1 MEGPPKDFR
10 DLVGAI
16 SGTTTGNFFHSNRI
30 QQPGAV
36 PQYGV
41 EDNPP
46 DCRAH
51 GSKALGSSNP
61 ISEEPTSN
69 QFAHMYVFKNFT
81 IQCNTEGTSNRASE
95 SLRPKM
101 DDVYARLLGSAN
113 CSGLPHRIY
122 ESPSAAF
129 FSRNAQPISFTG
141 DSSRSGNE
149 RVVSQGSHSSNSDSN
164 PIKRGIHKLYV
175 HSPKKGWGQLP
186 SYKFKATKSVP
197 SLRTFQEYV
206 ERSFETRRLCCKDRP
221 QGCIPNC
228 TNLERS
234 SKIPAISSEGSTT
247 RICFPPLWVNHSP
260 QGVHKVDETSSSCF
274 KTTGHSCDNLLG
286 RYTNHGRIT
295 SLSIVPCSFNFE
307 SPRGPRIYSQPPK
320 VPVNSF
326 SRYRIF

>member
-1 MEGPPKDFR
+1 MFLKI
-10 DLVGAI
+10 LQSNAI
-16 SGTTTGNFFHSNRI
+16 LKAPQTGRLNHFVQKWMMFTQDSWVLQTVQGYHI
-30 QQPGAV
+30 
-36 PQYGV
+36 
-41 EDNPP
+41 EFMNPP
-46 DCRAH
+46 VQH
-51 GSKALGSSNP
+51 SFPGMP
-61 ISEEPTSN
+61 
-69 QFAHMYVFKNFT
+69 
-81 IQCNTEGTSNRASE
+81 
-95 SLRPKM
+95 SL
-101 DDVYARLLGSAN
+101 
-113 CSGLPHRIY
+113 
-122 ESPSAAF
+122 SPS
-129 FSRNAQPISFTG
+129 QETVV
-141 DSSRSGNE
+141 DQE
-149 RVVSQGSHSSNSDSN
+149 MKVVSQGSHSSNSDSN

-175 HSPKKGWGQLP
+175 HSPQKGWRQLP

-286 RYTNHGRIT
+286 RHTNHGRIT
-295 SLSIVPCSFNFE
+295 SLSIAPWSFNFE
-307 SPRGPRIYSQPPK
+307 SPRGPRIYSQPRK
-320 VPVNSF
+320 VPVSSF